1 MNVVPVTHSEF
12 KDRRFVSPV
21 SLLFAARDT
30 IVPLGF
36 SELGPIL
43 MEMPLA
49 FVQHKDVFLPVGVL
63 GLGSQRNLF
72 VSAAGGWTGQ
82 YLPAVY
88 RSYPFSLHP
97 TEDGERIL
105 CIDCDSQRGEGS
117 QGSPFFTFDGHPLA
131 WVESVLQFLSEIDS
145 DRKIAERKCTQLQ
158 SMGLLEPLSVSVES
172 KGSPRQLRLNGLF
185 SVNQQSYLKL
195 APSEIREIHNQGLLA
210 LVHAQMLSLHQFHR
224 LSERAKTN
232 APGATNSI
240 NLDMWESPDITF
252 DWIDRDD
259 MRR

>member
-1 MNVVPVTHSEF
+1 MNRVPITYSEF

-30 IVPLGF
+30 IVPLGL

-63 GLGSQRNLF
+63 GLGSEKNLF
-72 VSAAGGWTGQ
+72 VSVAGRWTGQ

-88 RSYPFSLHP
+88 RSYPFSLHA
-97 TEDGERIL
+97 TDDGERVL
-105 CIDCDSQRGEGS
+105 CIDRDSQKGEGS
-117 QGSPFFTFDGHPLA
+117 QGSPFFAVDGHPMA
-131 WVESVLQFLSEIDS
+131 WIESVLQFLSDIDS

-158 SMGLLEPLSVSVES
+158 LMGLLEPLSVSVES
-172 KGSPRQLRLNGLF
+172 KGSLRQLRLNGLF
-185 SVNQQSYLKL
+185 SINQQSYLKL
-195 APSEIREIHNQGLLA
+195 APSEIRELHNEGLLA
-210 LVHAQMLSLHQFHR
+210 LIHAQMLSLHQFHR

-232 APGATNSI
+232 ALGSTNSI
-240 NLDMWESPDITF
+240 NLDMWESRDITF